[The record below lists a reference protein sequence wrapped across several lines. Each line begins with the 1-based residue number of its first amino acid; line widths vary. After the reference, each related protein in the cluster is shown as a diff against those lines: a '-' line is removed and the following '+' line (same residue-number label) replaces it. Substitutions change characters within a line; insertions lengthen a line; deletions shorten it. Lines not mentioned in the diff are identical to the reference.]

1 MVGSRT
7 WPGEVFHA
15 HSRAWCIN
23 RVNGRR
29 VRDCMLAGR
38 VGEETV
44 RVGEGDALKL
54 EVVLLHRMEGHL
66 LVKHRN

>member
-1 MVGSRT
+1 
-7 WPGEVFHA
+7 
-15 HSRAWCIN
+15 
-23 RVNGRR
+23 
-29 VRDCMLAGR
+29 MLAGR

-66 LVKHRN
+66 LVKHRNRAVPV